1 MRRLVL
7 GGGTTADR
15 VVGVLSTWPGDL
27 VVVVSDERTASNLA
41 SLGAL
46 DARVGDPTDL
56 ADAPD
61 GVDTVYVATETET
74 LAVARAARERYPDAL
89 LVVRR
94 PVGVDDEVSSVA
106 DRVVDDRRLVAD
118 ALLDATTGEHAERL
132 QRLRRVL
139 TAVDGTLG
147 VITHANPD
155 PDAIGAALALVDV
168 ARAMGVD
175 AVPCYSGEIS
185 HQENRA
191 LVNLL
196 DLDLRQI
203 EPGDEAAFG
212 GIALVDHSRP
222 GVNDS
227 LDPETHVDAVID
239 HHPPREPVS
248 APFVDIR
255 PEVGATSTLLAE
267 YLDGYGIEPSPATA
281 TALLFGIRVDTKEF
295 TREANKRDFEAA
307 AFLLPHV
314 DVSTLDRVESPSLR
328 PDVLD
333 VLARAIRWRERRE
346 GILAAG
352 VGRIREK
359 DALAQAADFLLG
371 MAGVDVVIV
380 YGFYD
385 GVVHVSGRARGGAVD
400 LGETFRD
407 AFGQI
412 GGAGGHAD
420 MAGAQ
425 ISLGVL
431 AEVEEQDDDAL
442 RTIVDD
448 VIADRFFETLET
460 APRVPTRAAAREM
473 TLESTLSDAEGVDD

>member
-7 GGGTTADR
+7 GGAGAADR

-27 VVVVSDERTASNLA
+27 VAVTPDERAASEFA
-41 SLGAL
+41 ALGAV

-56 ADAPD
+56 PDAPD
-61 GVDTVYVATETET
+61 DVDTVYVAAGAAT
-74 LAVARAARERYPDAL
+74 LPVARAARERYPDAM

-94 PVGVDDEVSSVA
+94 PADTDGEVADLA
-106 DRVVDDRRLVAD
+106 DRVVDEPRVVAD
-118 ALLDATTGEHAERL
+118 ALLDATTGERAERL
-132 QRLRRVL
+132 RRLRRVL
-139 TAVDGTLG
+139 GAIDGTLG
-147 VITHANPD
+147 VVTHDNPD

-168 ARAMGVD
+168 ARSMGVD
-175 AVPCYSGEIS
+175 AVACYSGEIS

-196 DLDLRQI
+196 DLDLRRLD
-203 EPGDEAAFG
+203 PGDESEFG

-227 LDPETHVDAVID
+227 LDPETRVDAVVD

-248 APFVDIR
+248 APFVDLR

-267 YLDGYGIEPSPATA
+267 YLEWYGIDPSPATA
-281 TALLFGIRVDTKEF
+281 TALLFGIRVDTREF
-295 TREANKRDFEAA
+295 TREANERDFEAA

-314 DVSTLDRVESPSLR
+314 DAATLDRVESPSIR
-328 PDVLD
+328 HDVLD
-333 VLARAIRWRERRE
+333 VLARAIRGREIRDDA
-346 GILAAG
+346 LAAG

-412 GGAGGHAD
+412 GDAGGHAD

-425 ISLGVL
+425 ISLGLL
-431 AEVEEQDDDAL
+431 AEVDERDDGAL
-442 RTIVDD
+442 REIVED
-448 VIADRFFETLET
+448 VIENRFFETLET
-460 APRVPTRAAAREM
+460 APRVPSGAAATEM
-473 TLESTLSDAEGVDD
+473 AVEFGLSDAEGVDD

>member
-7 GGGTTADR
+7 GDGAATDR
-15 VVGVLSTWPGDL
+15 VVGVLSTWPDDL
-27 VVVVSDERTASNLA
+27 VAVVSDKRTASNLA
-41 SLGAL
+41 SLGTL
-46 DARVGDPTDL
+46 DVRVGDPTDL
-56 ADAPD
+56 ADTPAD
-61 GVDTVYVATETET
+61 VDTVYVTAGTEA

-94 PVGVDDEVSSVA
+94 PAGVDDDVESVA

-118 ALLDATTGEHAERL
+118 ALLDATTGERAERL

-139 TAVDGTLG
+139 TAVEGTLG
-147 VITHANPD
+147 VITHDNPD

-168 ARAMGVD
+168 ARSMGVD

-196 DLDLRQI
+196 DLDLRLL
-203 EPGDEAAFG
+203 EPGDEAEFG

-227 LDPETHVDAVID
+227 LDPETDVDAVID

-267 YLDGYGIEPSPATA
+267 YLDGYGLEPSPATA
-281 TALLFGIRVDTKEF
+281 TALLFGIRVDTKDF
-295 TREANKRDFEAA
+295 TREATDRDFEAA

-314 DVSTLDRVESPSLR
+314 DTSTLDRVESPSLR

-333 VLARAIRWRERRE
+333 VLARAIRGRKTRD
-346 GILAAG
+346 GVLAAG

-380 YGFYD
+380 YGFCD
-385 GVVHVSGRARGGAVD
+385 GVVHVSGRAHGGAVD

-412 GGAGGHAD
+412 GDAGGHAD

-425 ISLGVL
+425 IPLGLL
-431 AEVEEQDDDAL
+431 AEVAEQEDDAL
-442 RTIVDD
+442 RGIVDD
-448 VIADRFFETLET
+448 VVADRFFETLET
-460 APRVPTRAAAREM
+460 APRVPTRAAASEM
-473 TLESTLSDAEGVDD
+473 TLEFALSDAEEVED